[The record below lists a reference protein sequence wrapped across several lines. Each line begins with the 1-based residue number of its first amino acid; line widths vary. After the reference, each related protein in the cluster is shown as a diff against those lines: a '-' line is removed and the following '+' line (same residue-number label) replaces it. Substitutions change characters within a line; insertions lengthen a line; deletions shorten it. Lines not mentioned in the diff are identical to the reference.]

1 MAAGDGPLDTTPGR
15 SVTDPN
21 REGTSIRPPSVLQS
35 HVDAVDTD
43 VVKDDQLNSD
53 REAIFAE
60 LLAAFG
66 RRDNDVILAAM
77 SGDVVLELPGTSALA
92 GTYRGIDQVG
102 RFVSQL
108 RWVLDA
114 GRHEVSFEHDGD
126 QMLIRHQ
133 VAVHGPHHVA
143 GMILF
148 QRFTFD
154 APSGKITSIM
164 VEPEDRGLFDYVVH
178 TALSDDRVA
187 SP

>member
-1 MAAGDGPLDTTPGR
+1 VGLQGP
-15 SVTDPN
+15 
-21 REGTSIRPPSVLQS
+21 
-35 HVDAVDTD
+35 VDAVDTR

-60 LLAAFG
+60 LLAAIG
-66 RRDNDVILAAM
+66 RRDDEVILTAM
-77 SGDVVLELPGTSALA
+77 SRDVVLQLPGTSALA
-92 GTYRGIDQVG
+92 GTYRGIDEVG
-102 RFVSQL
+102 RFMSQL
-108 RWVLDA
+108 RWVLET

-133 VAVHGPHHVA
+133 VAVRGPQHVA
-143 GMILF
+143 GMVLF

-154 APSGKITSIM
+154 APSGKIVSIT

-178 TALSDDRVA
+178 TALSDDRVS

>member
-1 MAAGDGPLDTTPGR
+1 MAPQPTLG
-15 SVTDPN
+15 
-21 REGTSIRPPSVLQS
+21 LQS
-35 HVDAVDTD
+35 SLDAVDTEA
-43 VVKDDQLNSD
+43 VKDDQLNSD
-53 REAIFAE
+53 REAIFAA

-66 RRDNDVILAAM
+66 RRDDDVILAAM

-92 GTYRGIDQVG
+92 GTYRGIDEVG

-108 RWVLDA
+108 RWVLET

-126 QMLIRHQ
+126 QMLIRNQ
-133 VAVHGPHHVA
+133 VAVHGPQHVA

-154 APSGKITSIM
+154 APSGKIVSIT

-187 SP
+187 PP

>member
-1 MAAGDGPLDTTPGR
+1 MASGNGPCAASPGQCTTDSAQGHEEPATVGLQ
-15 SVTDPN
+15 
-21 REGTSIRPPSVLQS
+21 PPL
-35 HVDAVDTD
+35 DAVDD
-43 VVKDDQLNSD
+43 NGVKDDQLNGD
-53 REAIFAE
+53 REAIFAQ

-77 SGDVVLELPGTSALA
+77 SADVVLELPGTSALA
-92 GTYRGIDQVG
+92 GTYRGIDEVG

-108 RWVLDA
+108 RSVLDT

-126 QMLIRHQ
+126 EMLIRHQ
-133 VAVHGPHHVA
+133 VAVHGPQHVA
-143 GMILF
+143 GMILV

-154 APSGKITSIM
+154 APSGKIVSIT

-178 TALSDDRVA
+178 TALSDNTVP